1 MIEIPPVAIG
11 AIGAALIAATVSLL
25 GLIISKEQ
33 KTSEFRQAWIDALRS
48 DLGSYLTQINAICDG
63 SAIEYDSVE
72 KKVATLSPLYADLN
86 KATFAITLRLNPE
99 EPHAQIMLQC
109 MKKLGTE
116 LSDHT
121 SLDPSSIRPIEAEL
135 LSSSKKL
142 LKSEWERVRDG
153 EPTFKIAKVSALIV
167 VIAAVILTV
176 CYGVFQA
183 AASGTSRIP
192 PAKEA
197 PDVKSAR
204 FPETAAPMQKSS
216 GSPMP
221 PSPKTHP

>member
-63 SAIEYDSVE
+63 SAIEHDTVE
-72 KKVATLSPLYADLN
+72 KKIAALSPLYADLN

-99 EPHAQIMLQC
+99 EPHAQLMLQC
-109 MKKLGTE
+109 MKKLGAE
-116 LSDHT
+116 LADHT
-121 SLDPSSIRPIEAEL
+121 SLNPSKIRPIEAEL
-135 LSSSKKL
+135 LSASKKL

-153 EPTFKIAKVSALIV
+153 EPTFKIAKAIALVV
-167 VIAAVILTV
+167 VIAAVLVTV
-176 CYGVFQA
+176 GYGVFQA
-183 AASGTSRIP
+183 ATSVTSRHV

-204 FPETAAPMQKSS
+204 LSETPAPIQESL